1 MSVEEFQGSLVT
13 EDGFRN
19 YVWSPTVGHAH
30 PGPVL
35 QTGN

>member
-19 YVWSPTVGHAH
+19 NVWSPTVGSAQS
-30 PGPVL
+30 GPIL